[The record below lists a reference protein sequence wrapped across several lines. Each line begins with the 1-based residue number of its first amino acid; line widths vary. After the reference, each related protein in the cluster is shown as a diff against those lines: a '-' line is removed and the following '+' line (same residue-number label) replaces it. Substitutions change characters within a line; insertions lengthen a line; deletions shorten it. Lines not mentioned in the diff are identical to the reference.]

1 MRRITRVILAGATA
15 IGTVAAALATA
26 APAGA
31 TPVAPP
37 SHTPSTVFVA
47 SGAESSGSGWGGW
60 GSSCQHPD
68 YTAIQ
73 PAIEAVALGGTVV
86 VCPGTYPGMVS
97 VDRQITLSG
106 LPGATIDAT
115 GDAYGVGVS
124 ASWSVVTGLKVENAS
139 PLNPTAGQLADGI
152 VTIAIG
158 AQGPAAADHVRIEHN
173 EVTGNLGSGIDI
185 NSSSYSTASFNDAHD
200 NGVGINVADDI
211 GLPANNNTITFNT
224 TDENFG
230 GCGIALADH
239 TGVGVR
245 NTLVAFNR
253 SDNNGLATATAPDAS
268 AGSGVIMASPV
279 PGGIVSGN
287 RITLNEFSGNGHG
300 GVVVH
305 AHAPGDNFSGN
316 SVTFNRIGT
325 NNVRTD
331 ENDLQT
337 TGVYL
342 GSFSPLSI
350 AVSGNIIGPDY
361 YGVLHLGSGHRDRW
375 PERLL
380 PGDRQARD
388 VTQLLTLTGAAVG

>member
-1 MRRITRVILAGATA
+1 MKIRARVILAGSLA
-15 IGTVAAALATA
+15 IGTVAATLATS

-31 TPVAPP
+31 QSSTWPP
-37 SHTPSTVFVA
+37 TTPSTVVVA
-47 SGAESSGSGWGGW
+47 PAVAPGVGPSTGWTGP
-60 GSSCQHPD
+60 CAHPNF
-68 YTAIQ
+68 TAIQ
-73 PAIEAVALGGTVV
+73 PAIEAVAVGGTVV
-86 VCPGTYPGMVS
+86 VCKGTYPGLVN
-97 VDRQITLSG
+97 VDRQITLAG
-106 LPGATIDAT
+106 QPGATIDAT
-115 GDAYGVGVS
+115 GDPYGVGVS
-124 ASWSVVTGLKVENAS
+124 ASWSVVTGLEVMNAS

-152 VTIAIG
+152 VTIALG
-158 AQGPAAADHVRIEHN
+158 ATGPAAADHVRIEHN
-173 EVTGNLGSGIDI
+173 VVTGNLGSGIDI
-185 NSSSYSTASFNDAHD
+185 NSSSDSTASFNDAHD

-211 GLPANNNTITFNT
+211 GLPADNNTITFNT

-245 NTLVAFNR
+245 DTLVAFNR
-253 SDNNGLATATAPDAS
+253 SDDNGLATATAPDAS

-305 AHAPGDNFSGN
+305 AHAPGDDFSGN

-325 NNVRTD
+325 NNLRDD
-331 ENDLQT
+331 ENDTNT

-350 AVSGNIIGPDY
+350 QVAGNLIGPDY
-361 YGVLHLGSGHRDRW
+361 YGIFTSGPVTVTGGPNAYYQVTDKLGTA
-375 PERLL
+375 
-380 PGDRQARD
+380 PGF
-388 VTQLLTLTGAAVG
+388 